1 MVVSWYRIL
10 ANPITILCFLACA
23 GRAQESAGPL
33 PDRDSF
39 LRAVRRNLHSD
50 RLLLSQYTFT
60 EKMSVRT
67 LGKNGQ
73 VRKTDERIYE
83 VYPSVEEELTYR
95 KLISRDG
102 KPLSPKELAGQ
113 EREQDKKLGKYRR
126 RLERSGPDG
135 KSEADAK
142 AERARREEEE
152 VLDEILD
159 IYDVTMLGRSLE
171 DQHSAIILSFQPRRS
186 YKPRTDG
193 GKVLA
198 KVGGKAWVA
207 EEDLQ
212 IIRVEAQLVDSISF
226 GLGLLARLDRGAT
239 AVFERRRVNNEIWLP
254 ASARFAG
261 TGRLLLFK
269 GLNLDIQ
276 SDYSDYRRFSVKT
289 LVEFETDK
297 KK

>member
-10 ANPITILCFLACA
+10 ANLITVLCFLVCA

-39 LRAVRRNLHSD
+39 LQAVRRNLQSD

-60 EKMSVRT
+60 EKVSVRT

-83 VYPSVEEELTYR
+83 VYPSVEEDLTYR

-102 KPLSPKELAGQ
+102 KPLSARELEDQ
-113 EREQDKKLGKYRR
+113 EREQDRKLEKYRR
-126 RLERSGPDG
+126 SLERRGPEG
-135 KSEADAK
+135 KSGIDAK
-142 AERARREEEE
+142 ADQARREEEK

-159 IYDVTMLGRSLE
+159 IYDVTMLGRSPE
-171 DQHSAIILSFQPRRS
+171 GQHSAIILSFQPRRS
-186 YKPRTDG
+186 YKPRTEG
-193 GKVLA
+193 GRILA
-198 KVGGKAWVA
+198 KVGGKAWVS
-207 EEDLQ
+207 EEDFQL
-212 IIRVEAQLVDSISF
+212 IRVEAQLVDSISF

-239 AVFERRRVNNEIWLP
+239 AVFERRKVNNEIWLP
-254 ASARFAG
+254 AGARFAG

-289 LVEFETDK
+289 LVKFETDK